1 VLMHDELELN
11 PFGEADLDDE
21 CPPEEWKP
29 RELSQ
34 DSLTKLEQLRYV
46 PATSCKPGDLF
57 EISIKRG
64 CYYIYR
70 RVQAKTAPYEDDFGQ
85 GRKSLYVKVFAH
97 GIPLT
102 PVLFSKLMVKI
113 PQLPSEEN

>member
-1 VLMHDELELN
+1 MHNELELN
-11 PFGEADLDDE
+11 PFKEANLEED
-21 CPPEEWKP
+21 CPLEEWKP

-57 EISIKRG
+57 EITIKKG
-64 CYYIYR
+64 CYYTYR
-70 RVQAKTAPYEDDFGQ
+70 RVMAKTAPYEDDFGQ
-85 GRKSLYVKVFAH
+85 GRKSLYVKVFAP

-102 PVLFSKLMVKI
+102 PVLFSKLLVKI
-113 PQLPSEEN
+113 PQPTSEEN